1 MIEKKIRNWSFW
13 NTDFLFEDV
22 LLQLISKYSL
32 QTPSLDNI
40 LLGNFKFSNSVIF
53 VKDLIRWMRGF
64 EMFLTDHYTGDISNK
79 KIAGKY

>member
-1 MIEKKIRNWSFW
+1 MIEKKIRNWRFW
-13 NTDFLFEDV
+13 NTDFLFENV

-64 EMFLTDHYTGDISNK
+64 EMFLTDHYTGDSANK